1 MKDYLRK
8 IYYLFIRK
16 KSYSQDG
23 EDLLIVEYF
32 KDTKN
37 GTYLDIGCHHPIRF
51 SNTHLLYRKNWKGI
65 NIDANNFTINL
76 FNLFRTRDLN
86 LNATISPVSGLV
98 NFYEFN
104 DSALN
109 GIIDDDQVDI
119 IMNQG
124 YKVVSKKVIYAYSIN
139 DLFTKYKIGEKNFE
153 FLKIDVEGSDFEILK
168 QINLKKH
175 NVELIMIEKGSD
187 KNNIAD
193 YLEKNFYVLM
203 YESSRNL
210 IFKKS

>member
-1 MKDYLRK
+1 MRDYLRK
-8 IYYLFIRK
+8 IYYLFVRR

-23 EDLLIVEYF
+23 EDILILDHF

-51 SNTHLLYRKNWKGI
+51 SNTHLLYKKNWKGI
-65 NIDANNFTINL
+65 NIDANNFTIKL

-109 GIIDDDQVDI
+109 GIIQDDQVEMI
-119 IMNQG
+119 INQG
-124 YKVVSKKVIYAYSIN
+124 YKVVSKKRIYAYSIN
-139 DLFTKYKIGEKNFE
+139 DLFSKYKICEKKID

-175 NVELIMIEKGSD
+175 DIELIMIEKGPD
-187 KNNIAD
+187 RTDIVNF
-193 YLEKNFYVLM
+193 LGKNFYWLVN
-203 YESSRNL
+203 ESSRNL
-210 IFKKS
+210 IFKKK